1 MCIWMRGLMMGSGLA
16 LVARA
21 QTAPPA
27 VATEELFELG
37 RQLFEDY
44 VPPEV
49 KAEYRF
55 PTRVDLDQ
63 FLARLDQAPQG
74 GSLDELAASGPEA
87 RAALAGLR
95 ALPEYA
101 EVADWLE

>member
-1 MCIWMRGLMMGSGLA
+1 MRGLMMGSGLA

-44 VPPEV
+44 APPEV
-49 KAEYRF
+49 KA
-55 PTRVDLDQ
+55 
-63 FLARLDQAPQG
+63 
-74 GSLDELAASGPEA
+74 
-87 RAALAGLR
+87 
-95 ALPEYA
+95 
-101 EVADWLE
+101 